1 MDLANKKIS
10 VFFYD
15 GKQVAK
21 RSGVVENVD
30 DNFLYINSEELK
42 KVEAINKKNIVRF
55 VVIG

>member
-1 MDLANKKIS
+1 MDLVNKRIA

-21 RSGVVENVD
+21 RTGVVKNVD
-30 DNFLYINSEELK
+30 DNFLYINSEELR

-55 VVIG
+55 VVIE